1 MVWTNV
7 ALINTK
13 EGWQYTQPFVGDYVR
28 IRHLLGVAQDDLP
41 YGFTGL
47 LAQAFDFE
55 NTVELYNI
63 RKLYP
68 FNQEDIFSVIN
79 PFPDQSRRLGIRG
92 QKRYQ
97 TKINWRVVIDVWSG
111 SELPDLN
118 SINQSLDIE
127 QQIADLSQE
136 FSTQINQSDAGIY
149 SLAQGISQLL
159 PNTQA
164 RQLRQRTRR
173 RLDLNNNFL

>member
-1 MVWTNV
+1 MTWTSV
-7 ALINTK
+7 GLISTTDD
-13 EGWQYTQPFVGDYVR
+13 WQYTQSFVGDYVR
-28 IRHLLGVAQDDLP
+28 IRHLLGAAQDDLP

-68 FNQEDIFSVIN
+68 FNQEDIFPVIN
-79 PFPDQSRRLGIRG
+79 PLTGRARRLGIRG

-118 SINQSLDIE
+118 SINQSLTDLQ
-127 QQIADLSQE
+127 QQITDLSI
-136 FSTQINQSDAGIY
+136 TLNLILNAVDVP
-149 SLAQGISQLL
+149 L
-159 PNTQA
+159 PPT
-164 RQLRQRTRR
+164 
-173 RLDLNNNFL
+173 

>member
-1 MVWTNV
+1 M
-7 ALINTK
+7 
-13 EGWQYTQPFVGDYVR
+13 GDYVR
-28 IRHLLGVAQDDLP
+28 IRHLLGTAQDDLP

-68 FNQEDIFSVIN
+68 FNQEDIFPVIN
-79 PFPDQSRRLGIRG
+79 PLTGRSRRLGIRG

-118 SINQSLDIE
+118 SINQSLADIQ
-127 QQIADLSQE
+127 QQINDLSV
-136 FSTQINQSDAGIY
+136 T
-149 SLAQGISQLL
+149 
-159 PNTQA
+159 
-164 RQLRQRTRR
+164 
-173 RLDLNNNFL
+173 LNLILNAVDVPAPPRF

>member
-1 MVWTNV
+1 MSWTNV
-7 ALINTK
+7 GLVSTTDD
-13 EGWQYTQPFVGDYVR
+13 WQYTQPFVGDYVR
-28 IRHLLGVAQDDLP
+28 IRHLLGAAQDDLP

-68 FNQEDIFSVIN
+68 FNQEDIFPVIN
-79 PFPDQSRRLGIRG
+79 PLTGRSRRLGIRG

-118 SINQSLDIE
+118 SINQSLARLPIIE
-127 QQIADLSQE
+127 AKLDQILILIGDNSNPEEPQGASQAQQQ
-136 FSTQINQSDAGIY
+136 FF
-149 SLAQGISQLL
+149 
-159 PNTQA
+159 
-164 RQLRQRTRR
+164 
-173 RLDLNNNFL
+173 FLQ

>member
-1 MVWTNV
+1 MSWTSV
-7 ALINTK
+7 GLITTTDD
-13 EGWQYTQPFVGDYVR
+13 WQYTQSFVGDYVR
-28 IRHLLGVAQDDLP
+28 IRHLLGAAQDDLP

-68 FNQEDIFSVIN
+68 FNQEDIFPAIN
-79 PFPDQSRRLGIRG
+79 PFPGRSRRLGIRG

-118 SINQSLDIE
+118 SINQSLTDLQ
-127 QQIADLSQE
+127 QQINDLSV
-136 FSTQINQSDAGIY
+136 T
-149 SLAQGISQLL
+149 
-159 PNTQA
+159 
-164 RQLRQRTRR
+164 
-173 RLDLNNNFL
+173 LNLILNAVDVPAPPRF

>member
-1 MVWTNV
+1 MSWTNV
-7 ALINTK
+7 GLVSTTDD
-13 EGWQYTQPFVGDYVR
+13 WQYTQPFVGDYVR
-28 IRHLLGVAQDDLP
+28 IRHLLGVTQDDLP

-68 FNQEDIFSVIN
+68 FNQEDIFPVIN
-79 PFPDQSRRLGIRG
+79 PLTGRSRRLGIRG

-118 SINQSLDIE
+118 SINQSLARLPIIE
-127 QQIADLSQE
+127 AKLDQILILIGDNSNPEEPQGASQAQQQ
-136 FSTQINQSDAGIY
+136 FF
-149 SLAQGISQLL
+149 
-159 PNTQA
+159 
-164 RQLRQRTRR
+164 
-173 RLDLNNNFL
+173 FLQ

>member
-1 MVWTNV
+1 MTWTSV
-7 ALINTK
+7 GLISTTDD
-13 EGWQYTQPFVGDYVR
+13 WQYTQPFVGDYIR
-28 IRHLLGVAQDDLP
+28 IRHLLGAAQDDLP

-68 FNQEDIFSVIN
+68 FNQEDIFPVIN
-79 PFPDQSRRLGIRG
+79 PLTSRSRRLGIRG

-111 SELPDLN
+111 SELPDL
-118 SINQSLDIE
+118 STINQSLTDLQ
-127 QQIADLSQE
+127 QQITDLSV
-136 FSTQINQSDAGIY
+136 TLNLILNAVDVP
-149 SLAQGISQLL
+149 L
-159 PNTQA
+159 PPT
-164 RQLRQRTRR
+164 
-173 RLDLNNNFL
+173 

>member
-1 MVWTNV
+1 MSWTSV
-7 ALINTK
+7 GLISTTDD
-13 EGWQYTQPFVGDYVR
+13 WQYTQSFVGDYVR
-28 IRHLLGVAQDDLP
+28 IRHLLGAAQDDLP

-68 FNQEDIFSVIN
+68 FNQEDIFPVIN
-79 PFPDQSRRLGIRG
+79 PFPGRARRLGIRG

-118 SINQSLDIE
+118 SINQSLTDLQ
-127 QQIADLSQE
+127 QQINDLSV
-136 FSTQINQSDAGIY
+136 T
-149 SLAQGISQLL
+149 
-159 PNTQA
+159 
-164 RQLRQRTRR
+164 
-173 RLDLNNNFL
+173 LNFILNAVDVPAPPRF

>member
-1 MVWTNV
+1 MSWTSV
-7 ALINTK
+7 GLITTTDD
-13 EGWQYTQPFVGDYVR
+13 WQYTQSFVGDYIR
-28 IRHLLGVAQDDLP
+28 IRHLLGAAQDDLP

-47 LAQAFDFE
+47 FAQAFDFE

-68 FNQEDIFSVIN
+68 FNQEDIFPVIN
-79 PFPDQSRRLGIRG
+79 PFPGRPRRLGIRG

-118 SINQSLDIE
+118 SINQQLARLPIIE
-127 QQIADLSQE
+127 QKLEQILELISDNSPEEPQQPSQ
-136 FSTQINQSDAGIY
+136 
-149 SLAQGISQLL
+149 AQ
-159 PNTQA
+159 QA
-164 RQLRQRTRR
+164 FF
-173 RLDLNNNFL
+173 FLQ